1 LNNTQYIVIFEAP
14 RPRRYPKL
22 SDIWNHPK
30 EDKNHPYSVN
40 FLGMK
45 RILAAM
51 TINKVSRL
59 IRITGALTDKNAFSP
74 FVFLFNLLG
83 SFRIKWNELSEIDI
97 RRNGVD
103 YTGMNIYQ
111 QLEVYF
117 NCRYVIVP
125 EFLYFA

>member
-1 LNNTQYIVIFEAP
+1 
-14 RPRRYPKL
+14 
-22 SDIWNHPK
+22 
-30 EDKNHPYSVN
+30 
-40 FLGMK
+40 MK